1 MGRITMS
8 DVGPITEQPE
18 ALTEAAEI
26 VPGPSANADGKWAA
40 PLNPCASFS
49 YFCTSL
55 CICAKLYCCL
65 PCTIME
71 VAGYAGKNACCSC
84 LCYPCCAPY
93 IRQAIREKHGIQG
106 SLGNDCL
113 VDCCCPCCALI
124 QMAAETKKGT
134 VEK

>member
-8 DVGPITEQPE
+8 NAEVGPITEQPE
-18 ALTEAAEI
+18 ARPEVAEI

-40 PLNPCASFS
+40 PLNPCANP
-49 YFCTSL
+49 CATL
-55 CICAKLYCCL
+55 LICLKLYCCL

-84 LCYPCCAPY
+84 LCYQCCAPF
-93 IRQAIREKHGIQG
+93 IRKAIREKHGIQG
-106 SLGNDCL
+106 SLKNDCL
-113 VDCCCPCCALI
+113 VNWCCACCVLI
-124 QMAAETKKGT
+124 QMASETKKGT